1 MKIDFCCDDTEN
13 LFRFS
18 VCYVIEEKFKDE
30 ISLKI
35 SIIQLKLRNLMLNF
49 YLNVKIFYLK

>member
-49 YLNVKIFYLK
+49 YLNVKIF